1 MTRVT
6 EASKA
11 EFEKALSD
19 ASNLHT
25 VFLTPEWIS
34 FLEADKRGRA
44 VYLKLEQEDATGWF
58 VGLLFR
64 KLGVKL
70 FASPFEQWFTCN
82 MGFAAPE
89 SFRRA
94 EALPAV
100 AEYMKKAHR
109 CGYMEAIDA
118 RLGFEDIKSINCSH
132 LTRKTYLLD
141 IDRTDEELF
150 KVFKTDCRNFIRQ
163 FERRGAALE
172 IVPPSESFANEYY
185 DQLIDVFAKQN
196 LKPHNSRRQ
205 VIRLM
210 EAFRDKPENLLCIR
224 VTEPEN
230 GKCIATSIFPGLCDT
245 AYFWGAASWREFQ
258 HYRPNEYMIWT
269 AIKYWRERGCKTFD
283 MVGLRDYKKKF
294 GPVEYAYPR
303 VIITSSPLLIKGR
316 NLAKKLIAGYRKLRG
331 K

>member
-1 MTRVT
+1 MTRVS
-6 EASKA
+6 EINKA
-11 EFEKALSD
+11 EFAQALNEKE
-19 ASNLHT
+19 NLHT
-25 VFLTPEWIS
+25 LFITPEWIS
-34 FLEADKRGRA
+34 FLEADGRGRA
-44 VYLKLEQEDATGWF
+44 VYLKLEQDGVTGWF
-58 VGLLFR
+58 AGLLFR
-64 KLGVKL
+64 KLGVKI

-89 SFRRA
+89 SFDRA
-94 EALPAV
+94 EGLAAA
-100 AEYMKKAHR
+100 AEFMKKTRH

-118 RLGFEDIKSINCSH
+118 RLGFEDIKKINCSH
-132 LTRKTYLLD
+132 IVRRTYLLD
-141 IDRTDEELF
+141 IDRPDEEIMGGF
-150 KVFKTDCRNFIRQ
+150 KSECRTLIRQ
-163 FERRGAALE
+163 FEKRGARLE
-172 IVPPSESFANEYY
+172 AVPPSESFANEYY

-210 EAFRDKPENLLCIR
+210 EAFRDKPENLLCVR

-230 GKCIATSIFPGLCDT
+230 GKCIATSIFPGFGDT